1 MARRPRPQD
10 GAAWCRSRATWAS
23 GQAGHPERRCLSSR
37 PVRGWRR
44 RLWGGWSSQ
53 ASTRPRRRGESDG
66 QARGRAAERVV
77 DGLRLARAAT
87 TCKAEG
93 LGRTGV
99 SPVVPPAGAEVVP
112 AGTAD
117 RGDALGGVS
126 AVTVPDCGG
135 SP

>member
-1 MARRPRPQD
+1 MGRLVEPGD
-10 GAAWCRSRATWAS
+10 AAGLA
-23 GQAGHPERRCLSSR
+23 
-37 PVRGWRR
+37 V
-44 RLWGGWSSQ
+44 
-53 ASTRPRRRGESDG
+53 
-66 QARGRAAERVV
+66 
-77 DGLRLARAAT
+77 GLRLARAAT
-87 TCKAEG
+87 TCRRRAWD
-93 LGRTGV
+93 RQWV

>member
-1 MARRPRPQD
+1 MAGERSGLEEAVVGRLLVELGD
-10 GAAWCRSRATWAS
+10 AAAAAS
-23 GQAGHPERRCLSSR
+23 
-37 PVRGWRR
+37 
-44 RLWGGWSSQ
+44 
-53 ASTRPRRRGESDG
+53 
-66 QARGRAAERVV
+66 
-77 DGLRLARAAT
+77 LRLARAAT
-87 TCKAEG
+87 TCRRRAG
-93 LGRTGV
+93 GTDRRV